1 MTMHR
6 FALLVA
12 LATASTAGICTKTYN
27 YTNPSP
33 VPAPAP
39 VVDDVVEFRVFGQ
52 VGNAPISIRFTN
64 SVDGTTVLTAL
75 SLPYIATVK
84 NREASIFLDLEASA
98 TPASSAACG
107 CPTSGTFLQAQIFV
121 NGRLFREA
129 FAANL
134 VTLAVIANGTF
145 RRGE

>member
-1 MTMHR
+1 MHR

-12 LATASTAGICTKTYN
+12 LAVASTAGKCGDTIINNLPPTA
-27 YTNPSP
+27 PSP
-33 VPAPAP
+33 TAVA
-39 VVDDVVEFRVFGQ
+39 DDLIEFRVFGQ

-64 SVDGTTVLTAL
+64 SVDGTSVISAV
-75 SLPYIATVK
+75 SLPYIASIK
-84 NREASIFLDLEASA
+84 NRNASIFLDLEATA
-98 TPASSAACG
+98 TPPTSAACG
-107 CPTSGTFLQAQIFV
+107 CPTSGTFLQAQIYV

-134 VTLAVIANGTF
+134 VTLAVIVNGTF

>member
-1 MTMHR
+1 MHR

-12 LATASTAGICTKTYN
+12 LAVASTAGKCGDTIINNLPPTA
-27 YTNPSP
+27 PSP
-33 VPAPAP
+33 TAVA
-39 VVDDVVEFRVFGQ
+39 DDVVEFRVFGQ

-64 SVDGTTVLTAL
+64 SVDGTSVISAV
-75 SLPYIATVK
+75 SLPYIATIK
-84 NREASIFLDLEASA
+84 NRAASIFLDLEATA
-98 TPASSAACG
+98 TPPSS
-107 CPTSGTFLQAQIFV
+107 TSGTFLQAQIFV